1 MRTLRIRPDLWI
13 RCHGRFSDQDV
24 APTVLI
30 SRQFLRFLSRLLPA
44 GAALALSGCA
54 SLVGSV
60 AGGMA
65 EDLGG
70 AILDNPDVTMV
81 REGAPAYLLLM
92 DGLLAQNPDNA
103 ALLGQAAQLNSA
115 YAAAFVDDPERSR
128 DMNDKALDLAERAVC
143 AGVRK
148 GCGVRTREFEAYQAW
163 LDGRSLNDVPLL
175 YRLGSTWA
183 GWIQANSDDF
193 AAIAELARVKALMTR
208 VIELDEDYDYGGAH
222 LYMGVFETLF
232 PPAMGGRPKEG
243 RRHFERALALSEGRH
258 LMTKVLYAEQ
268 YGRLVFDREL
278 HDRLLEEV
286 LAAEP
291 RVPGLTLI
299 NVVAQEQAAELLE
312 SADDYF

>member
-1 MRTLRIRPDLWI
+1 
-13 RCHGRFSDQDV
+13 
-24 APTVLI
+24 VLI
-30 SRQFLRFLSRLLPA
+30 DRQLLRFLTRLLPA
-44 GAALALSGCA
+44 GAAFVLGGCA

-65 EDLGG
+65 EDLGD

-92 DGLLAQNPDNA
+92 DGLLAQSPDNA

-115 YAAAFVDDPERSR
+115 YAAAFVDGPERSR
-128 DMNDKALDLAERAVC
+128 KMNDKALDLAERAVC
-143 AGVRK
+143 AGVSN
-148 GCGVRTREFEAYQAW
+148 GCGARTREFEAYQAW
-163 LDGRSLNDVPLL
+163 LDNRSAGDVPLL

-193 AAIAELARVKALMTR
+193 AAIAELARVKALMIR
-208 VIELDEDYDYGGAH
+208 VIELDEGYDYGGAH

-232 PPAMGGRPKEG
+232 PPAMGGRPEEG

>member
-1 MRTLRIRPDLWI
+1 MCRREKSN
-13 RCHGRFSDQDV
+13 GDQEI
-24 APTVLI
+24 APAVFM
-30 SRQFLRFLSRLLPA
+30 SRQFVRFLRKLLATGAVAAA
-44 GAALALSGCA
+44 GGMLVGCA

-70 AILDNPDVTMV
+70 AILDNPDVEMV
-81 REGAPAYLLLM
+81 RDGAPAYLLLL
-92 DGLLAQNPDNA
+92 DGLVAQSPDNA
-103 ALLGQAAQLNSA
+103 RLLGQAAQLNSA
-115 YAAAFVDDPERSR
+115 YAAAFVDDAGR
-128 DMNDKALDLAERAVC
+128 NDALNAKALSLAERAVC
-143 AGVRK
+143 AGVRN
-148 GCGVRTREFEAYQAW
+148 GCDLRTRPFEDYQAW
-163 LDGRSLNDVPLL
+163 LARRNDADVPML
-175 YRLGSTWA
+175 YRLGATWA

-193 AAIAELARVKALMTR
+193 AAIAELARVKALMSR

-232 PPAMGGRPKEG
+232 PPAMGGRPEEG
-243 RRHFERALALSEGRH
+243 RQHFERALALSEGRH
-258 LMTKVLYAEQ
+258 LMTKVLYAES

-291 RVPGLTLI
+291 RQPGLTLI

>member
-1 MRTLRIRPDLWI
+1 M
-13 RCHGRFSDQDV
+13 FSDQDV

-30 SRQFLRFLSRLLPA
+30 YRQFLRFLPRLLPA
-44 GAALALSGCA
+44 GAALVLSGCA
-54 SLVGSV
+54 SLLGSV

-70 AILDNPDVTMV
+70 AILDNPDVAMV

-92 DGLLAQNPDNA
+92 DGLLAQSPDNA

-115 YAAAFVDDPERSR
+115 YAAAFVDGPERSR
-128 DMNDKALDLAERAVC
+128 KMNDKALDLAERAVC
-143 AGVRK
+143 AGVSN
-148 GCGVRTREFEAYQAW
+148 GCGARTREFEAYQAW
-163 LDGRSLNDVPLL
+163 LDNRSAGDVPLL

-193 AAIAELARVKALMTR
+193 AAIAELARVKALMIR
-208 VIELDEDYDYGGAH
+208 VIELDEGYDYGGAH

-232 PPAMGGRPKEG
+232 PPAMGGRPEEG